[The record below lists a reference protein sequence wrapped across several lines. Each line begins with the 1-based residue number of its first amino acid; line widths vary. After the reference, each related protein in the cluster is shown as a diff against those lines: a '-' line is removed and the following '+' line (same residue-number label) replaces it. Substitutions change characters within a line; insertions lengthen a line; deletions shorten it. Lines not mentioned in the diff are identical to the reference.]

1 MTDAELT
8 AAAERFCAAPLP
20 ESVCADLVAIK
31 PMKGRT
37 GTNLLTVAEAKIML
51 AAALATPP
59 APNDDLRAAIAAE
72 VGIWPWG
79 SQAREAAE
87 RCRQIVLA
95 ALLQGK
101 QL

>member
-1 MTDAELT
+1 MTDEELT
-8 AAAERFCAAPLP
+8 AAAERFCATPLP

-59 APNDDLRAAIAAE
+59 APNDDLRVALEAALCAPDWPTSLGHVHAAIAALE
-72 VGIWPWG
+72 ENRRG
-79 SQAREAAE
+79 
-87 RCRQIVLA
+87 
-95 ALLQGK
+95 
-101 QL
+101 